1 MSLKEC
7 VRLSL
12 RNVSLNRLRSVLT
25 MLGIIIGVSAVI
37 TITTI
42 GASLEKTILSSMQS
56 IGNTNLIYCS
66 LVDQPEEGEEY
77 TGASQEFQEGLSLSM
92 LETLQATHEET
103 IEAIVLNTGGMQAT
117 CPGLKKEQ
125 QVYIFGATTG
135 YVNTAGMEIIAG
147 RDISRADNDQRK
159 ATAVVS
165 DTFIKAV
172 FGTGVDPLGEKI
184 VLQMTDS
191 GKALELYIVGV
202 YHMRSSLLSGGS
214 DTTTVLIPYSVFNSS
229 GIDPY
234 SDADH
239 VWSFQVLAGESED
252 PEAVAAEISSW
263 LKERYFR
270 DSSVEIM
277 TESMASALDQIH
289 NVLQIVTIAI
299 SVIAG
304 ISLLVGGVGVMNI
317 MLVSVVERTREIGI
331 RKAVGAK
338 SSSIRMQFL
347 IESVVICLIGGLI
360 GILFGVLNGYLFSSV
375 GASLLASATPELA
388 NMVEIIVTPSLSAML
403 ISFGF
408 CALIGILFGLYP
420 ANRAAKM
427 SPIDAL
433 RYE

>member
-1 MSLKEC
+1 MPLKEC
-7 VRLSL
+7 IRLSL
-12 RNVSLNRLRSVLT
+12 RNVSVNRLRSVLT

-42 GASLEKTILSSMQS
+42 GASLERTLLSSMQS
-56 IGNTNLIYCS
+56 IGNTNLIYCYIAE
-66 LVDQPEEGEEY
+66 QTEEGEEY
-77 TGASQEFQEGLSLSM
+77 GRTGLETQDGISLEM
-92 LETLQATHEET
+92 LETLQATHEDT
-103 IEAIVLNTGGMQAT
+103 IESIVLNTGGTQAT
-117 CPGLKKEQ
+117 CPGRKKEQ
-125 QVYIFGATTG
+125 QVFVTGATPG
-135 YVNTAGMEIIAG
+135 YLGTMGMEIIAG
-147 RDISRADNDQRK
+147 RDISREDNRQQK

-172 FGTGVDPLGEKI
+172 FGTDTDPMGKKI
-184 VLQMTDS
+184 VLQVTDS
-191 GKALELYIVGV
+191 GKAVELYIVGV
-202 YHMRSSLLSGGS
+202 YHMRSTLQSGGS
-214 DTTTVLIPYSVFNSS
+214 TTSVIIPYSLYNAS
-229 GIDPY
+229 GLDPY

-239 VWSFQVLAGESED
+239 VWAFQVIARETAD
-252 PEAVAAEISSW
+252 PEAVSAEISSW
-263 LKERYFR
+263 FKQQYYR
-270 DSSVEIM
+270 DSPVEIQ
-277 TESMASALDQIH
+277 TESMASQLEEIH
-289 NVLQIVTIAI
+289 CVLQIVTIAI

-338 SSSIRMQFL
+338 SGSIRMQFL

-360 GILFGVLNGYLFSSV
+360 GILFGVLNGYLFSGI
-375 GASLLASATPELA
+375 GATLLSSSAPELA
-388 NMVEIIVTPSLSAML
+388 NLLEITVTPSVSAML